1 MTAHDLGMD
10 VDDLN
15 KQFGIKAQ
23 NLSDNEAYNQYQND
37 NIATLRGRVE
47 ENVYKNE
54 SGDKTLKQVQGDSS
68 QVQSDRLEGDSS
80 QGQGDWV
87 NEYAKEHPEVLN
99 DDELLFQP
107 INSAGAGVNDV
118 EDAQR
123 EWEEKGTD
131 SSTSRTGQMMLLL
144 YLRKMQEHIILK
156 IIKKL

>member
-1 MTAHDLGMD
+1 MYAISTATVYADTIAMTAHDLGMD
-10 VDDLN
+10 VDELN

-68 QVQSDRLEGDSS
+68 Q
-80 QGQGDWV
+80 GQGDWV

-107 INSAGAGVNDV
+107 INSAGAGVNDI
-118 EDAQR
+118 EDA
-123 EWEEKGTD
+123 
-131 SSTSRTGQMMLLL
+131 
-144 YLRKMQEHIILK
+144 ILTMFFLK
-156 IIKKL
+156 H